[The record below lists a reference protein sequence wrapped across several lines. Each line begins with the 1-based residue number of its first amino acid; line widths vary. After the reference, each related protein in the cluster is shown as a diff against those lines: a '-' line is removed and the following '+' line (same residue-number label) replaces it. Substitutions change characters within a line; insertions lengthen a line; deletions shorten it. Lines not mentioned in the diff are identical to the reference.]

1 MGNPLYNRATI
12 LIWHDIF
19 LTSTITMKTK
29 QILLVAIAF
38 ICISFSANAQ
48 RGVRIGYIDMEYIL
62 ENVPE
67 YIEASTQLD
76 GKVQRWKADID
87 KKQQEI
93 DLLKLTLTNERVL
106 LTKELIEEREE
117 EIKIKE
123 DEMITYQQ
131 NRFGSGGDLVIQ
143 RRQLVQP
150 IQDQVFNIVQEVA
163 EAKKYDF
170 IFDKSAD
177 VVMLF
182 AAKRNDI
189 SDIVLRSINR
199 VEKRKEASSK
209 KERKEI
215 EERDDLSLEE
225 DKEVTQREQENVAK
239 QDAREQIM
247 KDRKSERDSIRAAKK
262 IAYDL
267 KRAQLLE
274 DRQRTRDSI
283 KAVRNGSPWPPV
295 SLKNQEQENDI
306 KIDGKESKQK
316 EDVSQEQTKETSK
329 PQQAIEVKTDP
340 REQIMKDRKRE
351 RDSIRAAKKIAYDL
365 KRAELIEARQR
376 TRDSIQAIRNG
387 TPWPPKNN
395 DQNQEATPPNQGDG
409 NGK

>member
-1 MGNPLYNRATI
+1 
-12 LIWHDIF
+12 
-19 LTSTITMKTK
+19 MKTK

-93 DLLKLTLTNERVL
+93 DLMKLTLTNERVL

-189 SDIVLRSINR
+189 SDIVLRSVNR

-209 KERKEI
+209 RERKEI
-215 EERDDLSLEE
+215 EKRDDLSLEE
-225 DKEVTQREQENVAK
+225 DKEVTQREQENDAK

-247 KDRKSERDSIRAAKK
+247 KDRKKERDSIRAAKK

-274 DRQRTRDSI
+274 TRQRTRDSI

-295 SLKNQEQENDI
+295 SLKNEGQGEKGEIQNKDVIQE
-306 KIDGKESKQK
+306 
-316 EDVSQEQTKETSK
+316 KETSK
-329 PQQAIEVKTDP
+329 SEQVKEPKIDP
-340 REQIMKDRKRE
+340 REQIMQDRKKE
-351 RDSIRAAKKIAYDL
+351 RDSIKAAKKIAYDL
-365 KRAELIEARQR
+365 RRAELLEARQR
-376 TRDSIQAIRNG
+376 IKDSIQAIRNG
-387 TPWPPKNN
+387 TPWPPISPKNN
-395 DQNQEATPPNQGDG
+395 DQNQEANPPKQGDT

>member
-1 MGNPLYNRATI
+1 
-12 LIWHDIF
+12 
-19 LTSTITMKTK
+19 MKTK
-29 QILLVAIAF
+29 QILLVAIACM
-38 ICISFSANAQ
+38 CISLSAKGQ

-163 EAKKYDF
+163 EGKKYDF

-199 VEKRKEASSK
+199 VEKRKEANSK
-209 KERKEI
+209 RERKEI

-225 DKEVTQREQENVAK
+225 DKEVSQREQANEAK
-239 QDAREQIM
+239 RDEREQMM
-247 KDRKSERDSIRAAKK
+247 KDRKRERDSLRDAKK

-267 KRAQLLE
+267 KRAELIKA
-274 DRQRTRDSI
+274 RQRTRDSI
-283 KAVRNGSPWPPV
+283 QAKRNGTPWPPV
-295 SLKNQEQENDI
+295 SLKNEEQVDNS
-306 KIDGKESKQK
+306 KIDEKESK
-316 EDVSQEQTKETSK
+316 EDITQEQTKEAPKT
-329 PQQAIEVKTDP
+329 QQASEVKTDP

-351 RDSIRAAKKIAYDL
+351 RDSIRAAKKTAYDL
-365 KRAELIEARQR
+365 KRAELIKARQR
-376 TRDSIQAIRNG
+376 TRDSIQAKRNG
-387 TPWPPKNN
+387 TPWPPIPPKDN
-395 DQNQEATPPNQGDG
+395 DQNQEATPPEQGDG
-409 NGK
+409 NRK